1 MLARVAVVVRAHSVR
16 TRGVSPG
23 SVRSDAEA
31 MLRALRLADCEL
43 SIVLCDDRRMRSLNR
58 RHRGKDRTT
67 DVLAFALHDGITLG
81 FADPRWLG
89 DVVISLPTAARQ
101 ARAQGK
107 GLVDEVRMLLAHGL
121 LHLLGD
127 DHRTLAQARR
137 MSARTDALRA
147 AARARP
153 RTLRGGTSGP
163 ERPPG
168 RPVGF
173 STLAER
179 RIGGI
184 STSPRHTAR

>member
-1 MLARVAVVVRAHSVR
+1 MLARVSVVVRAHAVR
-16 TRGVSPG
+16 ARGVSVA
-23 SVRSDAEA
+23 SVRADAEA
-31 MLRALRLADCEL
+31 MLRALRLADSEL
-43 SIVLCDDRRMRSLNR
+43 SIVLCDDRRMRSLNL

-67 DVLAFALHDGITLG
+67 DVLAFALHDGIALG

-101 ARAQGK
+101 ARARGQG
-107 GLVDEVRMLLAHGL
+107 VAEEVRMLLAHGL

-147 AARARP
+147 AARVRP
-153 RTLRGGTSGP
+153 RTTRGGPRG
-163 ERPPG
+163 PG
-168 RPVGF
+168 RPPARAVGF

-179 RIGGI
+179 RITSI
-184 STSPRHTAR
+184 STRARSAAR